1 MWKNRHL
8 DGFSLGVPNKFTIFE
23 LSTLDIPRC
32 KPDLKCYTSENQ
44 LRCLFTPT
52 GRSGGGSY
60 GLLQECIRTDP
71 QGHTQLLLVKKSKVN
86 EIDLRTEAFLQW
98 MAATTFE
105 SLGYTDRIPP
115 VLDIF
120 TCESGLCAF
129 SMKEMENSSLATQF
143 LLHSLTP
150 DRDLF
155 HILAQVS
162 ILLFLLQ
169 LTLGIDHRDL
179 KADNILILEKPS
191 HLRLEAYGIKY
202 NLYSPFHV
210 CIVDFG
216 FACLGDTTADGTPLS
231 VLNAGKHVLPDL
243 DPCPKEGRDVFH
255 LVVSLYGIQ
264 QLREKF
270 SLPTL
275 KFMETLLQIEDK
287 QWHTTARRWSHSE
300 WTYLITTEKKFKHPA
315 CSPLAILQS
324 LHQRDSTLFHS

>member
-1 MWKNRHL
+1 MWKHRHL
-8 DGFSLGVPNKFTIFE
+8 DGSSLGIPTLFTIFE

-44 LRCLFTPT
+44 LRCHFKPT

-71 QGHTQLLLVKKSKVN
+71 HGHTQLLLIKKSKVN

-120 TCESGLCAF
+120 TCESGRCAF

-143 LLHSLTP
+143 LLHSATP
-150 DRDLF
+150 DHDLF

-191 HLRLEAYGIKY
+191 HLRLEAYGKTY
-202 NLYSPFHV
+202 TLHSPFHV

-216 FACLGDTTADGTPLS
+216 FACLGDTHLS
-231 VLNAGKHVLPDL
+231 LLNAGQHVLPDL
-243 DPCPKEGRDVFH
+243 DPCPKEGRDIFH

-270 SLPTL
+270 SLSTL

-300 WTYLITTEKKFKHPA
+300 WTYLVTTEKKFKHPA
-315 CSPLAILQS
+315 CAPLAILQS
-324 LHQRDSTLFHS
+324 IQHLHLDIFT